1 MKSPHRQPSEY
12 VCESGP
18 ESDDEPI
25 YFTPN
30 QQRIIRAGKCAR
42 LEQERLERQ
51 LRDSRTPGPE

>member
-1 MKSPHRQPSEY
+1 MAKPAHIAAHDP
-12 VCESGP
+12 
-18 ESDDEPI
+18 DDEII

-51 LRDSRTPGPE
+51 LRDSWTPGPE